1 MIEEGKIPVI
11 VGVTGHR
18 NIAAEDRDELKKQIT
33 AALGEIKRAC
43 TPDKGEDTPVVMLNA
58 FAQGADMLCAE
69 AAFDMGIDVYAVLP
83 CRQDEYIDSFTE
95 VSDREKLYAY
105 LERAKRVII
114 APDFEGNSEWLGK
127 EFHMSGRDYEYR
139 QTGIYIAE
147 YSHLLIALWDG
158 KSPKEKFG
166 CGTAEVIKFAL
177 EHEFLDDDRV
187 FSPGTMNDSA
197 VLWINARRTGGD
209 KQDITR
215 RWLVSNFANECG
227 AKPYGDYCVCDA
239 MPQYLSDIIASTVKY
254 NSQTVQNVRGRLWER
269 EEELDEYR
277 RNLSRHYA
285 KADSLSFDGNQ
296 KYYNLFILLIAIV
309 GTFVA
314 FSFMLYD
321 DASLTFMIL
330 PCILAVG
337 GLIWIIRRGSSR
349 GYHEKYIEYRA
360 VAEAFRIQFYMSLCL
375 MERQILSNVCR
386 LYSWT
391 QKVNSV
397 WIYKALQAVAVISDV
412 EPPEIDASR
421 IMSVWIGNSKT
432 PQGQLKYHE
441 EKLVRNRE
449 KAAKYTRISKA
460 LTIVTVGVYA
470 VIFIMEA
477 IGHILGAFGVS
488 WFWDDIFFG
497 GVSWRSVGV
506 ILMGTAT
513 AASLLFSSYFGKLS
527 FDRKADDNRKMSMFY
542 ASAWARWQ
550 EAKMRPSVETN
561 KFIKEIAREEIVENG
576 IWCSYVKD
584 NSLEI
589 NI

>member
-375 MERQILSNVCR
+375 MERQ
-386 LYSWT
+386 
-391 QKVNSV
+391 
-397 WIYKALQAVAVISDV
+397 
-412 EPPEIDASR
+412 
-421 IMSVWIGNSKT
+421 
-432 PQGQLKYHE
+432 
-441 EKLVRNRE
+441 
-449 KAAKYTRISKA
+449 
-460 LTIVTVGVYA
+460 
-470 VIFIMEA
+470 
-477 IGHILGAFGVS
+477 
-488 WFWDDIFFG
+488 
-497 GVSWRSVGV
+497 
-506 ILMGTAT
+506 
-513 AASLLFSSYFGKLS
+513 
-527 FDRKADDNRKMSMFY
+527 DRK
-542 ASAWARWQ
+542 
-550 EAKMRPSVETN
+550 SV
-561 KFIKEIAREEIVENG
+561 V
-576 IWCSYVKD
+576 
-584 NSLEI
+584 
-589 NI
+589 